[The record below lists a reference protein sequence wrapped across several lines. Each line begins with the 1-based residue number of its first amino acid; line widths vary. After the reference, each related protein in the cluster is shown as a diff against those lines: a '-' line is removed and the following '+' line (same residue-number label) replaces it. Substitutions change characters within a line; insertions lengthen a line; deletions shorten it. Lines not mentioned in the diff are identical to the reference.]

1 MLKSKLTNISMVF
14 NALGNETRLL
24 IIHYLINQNEDNIR
38 VGKIKDTLGIPSST
52 LSHHLIVLS
61 QTGVLKQHKKGRE
74 IYCSVN
80 QKCLRDAIMVF
91 DKECCLNL

>member
-1 MLKSKLTNISMVF
+1 MLKSKLTNISMIF

-61 QTGVLKQHKKGRE
+61 QTGALK
-74 IYCSVN
+74 
-80 QKCLRDAIMVF
+80 
-91 DKECCLNL
+91 